1 MTPLSQVFCAKS
13 SYSNKTKIYETG
25 PVQHTKNQLECSMEN
40 KKIGELKS
48 KPMHG

>member
-13 SYSNKTKIYETG
+13 SYSNKTKMHETG
-25 PVQHTKNQLECSMEN
+25 LAQHMKNQLECSMEN

-48 KPMHG
+48 KPIHG